1 MAKAPRAAQELDDE
15 IEEGNAGQ
23 EDEVAG
29 DEAGGGE
36 EETSDDAALDVGSE
50 QEAGDSED
58 VDDGYGDYKDDEPP
72 TRGVSRQQRLANENR
87 DLRDRLERLERQPA
101 TPAQAGPQEETEEA
115 FKARMALLD
124 PVARMEATLE
134 RSQRNTAMT
143 IQRMAL
149 QNQETTDKAMYDAKA
164 AVDPR
169 YNRRSAAVE
178 AKRTELM
185 NMGQIVPREAVL
197 KFLLGEKILAGGG
210 SKEVRRAQ
218 ARGQDRITRQRTQP
232 SGGRSDVRADR
243 RQLSDAD
250 ARKKRLENAEI

>member
-36 EETSDDAALDVGSE
+36 EEASDDAALDAGPE
-50 QEAGDSED
+50 QEVGDSED
-58 VDDGYGDYKDDEPP
+58 VDDDQDNEPAP

-87 DLRDRLERLERQPA
+87 DLRERLERLERQPT

-169 YNRRSAAVE
+169 YKRWSAAVE

-197 KFLLGEKILAGGG
+197 KFLLGERILAGGG